1 MCCGQRSTPSSIPTQ
16 TAEPATTW
24 IVKDATGKQVAIKT
38 SEVAAKL
45 HAARIVGGTV
55 EKRVS

>member
-16 TAEPATTW
+16 VAEPATTW
-24 IVKDATGKQVAIKT
+24 IVKDATGNQVAIKT
-38 SEVAAKL
+38 SEVPAKL
-45 HAARIVGGTV
+45 HAARIGGSV